1 MSWRKKCREERREVR
16 RWNQRHA
23 VLFAFAAPGGGP
35 NCTHRS
41 RPHRRSTRRMRAPS
55 VAVGSSSAPVATS
68 AATSSSRLPR
78 PLAGGARPRSSA

>member
-1 MSWRKKCREERREVR
+1 MRTVRAKSGPKSEVR

-41 RPHRRSTRRMRAPS
+41 RPHRRSTRRIRAPS

-68 AATSSSRLPR
+68 AATSSSLLPR